1 MEELLFGNPWIF
13 KQVQEYL
20 KGKPVSKVGKTER
33 LEGILK
39 HIQLQVEYLGEN
51 TGSKEM
57 RKHLSYYLKNL
68 PNASSIRQ
76 KINTIETKQELET
89 CLTEYFKTW

>member
-1 MEELLFGNPWIF
+1 
-13 KQVQEYL
+13 
-20 KGKPVSKVGKTER
+20 
-33 LEGILK
+33 
-39 HIQLQVEYLGEN
+39 
-51 TGSKEM
+51 M